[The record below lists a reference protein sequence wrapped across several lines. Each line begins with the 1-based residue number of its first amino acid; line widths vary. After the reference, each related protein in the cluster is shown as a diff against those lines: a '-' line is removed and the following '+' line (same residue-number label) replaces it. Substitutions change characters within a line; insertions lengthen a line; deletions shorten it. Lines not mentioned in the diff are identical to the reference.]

1 MFFRHKQTLPELKL
15 YHNNKIIYQGYL
27 KDVPL
32 KESVILAKSVEFFD
46 DPEPCHIHRS
56 AVRTRLTAEIQ
67 KEFSQTGVL
76 SQPGPLLLSYTDFDT
91 IDQCVLADEEIQKK
105 SKK

>member
-1 MFFRHKQTLPELKL
+1 MRFKSKKSLPVLRL
-15 YHNNKIIYQGYL
+15 YAKDQLLYDNFL

-32 KESVILAKSVEFFD
+32 KESVILEKSILFFD

-67 KEFSQTGVL
+67 REFEANPTGA
-76 SQPGPLLLSYTDFDT
+76 PGALLLSYVDFTDVDRCT
-91 IDQCVLADEEIQKK
+91 LT
-105 SKK
+105 